1 MKLKLLLSAIT
12 LSATQVFAQV
22 TLDQS
27 NTGTS
32 STRSIVD
39 NLQSCLQ
46 TFEAGISGTLNQV
59 KIDIETQN
67 CPYALVCRIYDGLP
81 GSTEL
86 TNEVVTVP
94 INTPRNLYTINFSTP
109 ANLTAGNTYTIG
121 VYANCISGPG
131 YSIFWYKSVADNYD
145 FGQAYVQNGST
156 PAAEDSL
163 NDFYFQTYV
172 TPVSG
177 ISENSL
183 ENVKV
188 FPNPANDIIRLQID
202 DTKNYTYSLVDQTG
216 RIILDEAN
224 SINNTIDVSGIEN
237 GYYFVMVSD
246 GKLTG
251 TYPIVIQR

>member
-188 FPNPANDIIRLQID
+188 FPNPANDIIRLQLD
-202 DTKNYTYSLVDQTG
+202 GTKNYTYSLVDQTG

-237 GYYFVMVSD
+237 GCYFVMVSD